1 MSWQQYGEDLEAR
14 PAGLLS
20 CQPGSG
26 CIVFRRFQ
34 QPDIARVLIPTE
46 NDRVGPSLNPSRNGA
61 RDLM

>member
-14 PAGLLS
+14 LAGLLS
-20 CQPGSG
+20 CQPE
-26 CIVFRRFQ
+26 FRVHRVS
-34 QPDIARVLIPTE
+34 PVPAARYCKVLIPTE